1 MHTATISYYA
11 ENISFRLRNKKI
23 ISNWINEVVFLEQKK
38 LQAVSFIFCDD
49 KYLLKLNQRYL
60 KHETLTDIITF
71 DYNENDNISGDIFIS
86 IERVKENAKNFNNLF
101 YDELH
106 RVMIHGIL
114 HLMGNKDKKNSERL
128 AMRAKEDECL
138 LILSKIVSRET

>member
-49 KYLLKLNQRYL
+49 EYLLKLNQTYL
-60 KHETLTDIITF
+60 KHKTLTDIITF

-86 IERVKENAKNFNNLF
+86 TERVKENAKIFNKSFAN
-101 YDELH
+101 ELN

-114 HLMGNKDKKNSERL
+114 HLLGYKDKKNAERL
-128 AMRAKEDECL
+128 AIRAKEDECL
-138 LILSKIVSRET
+138 LILNKIVSRET